1 MTQQQ
6 AAAILEQIERILAR
20 EFRLYQGLLALTKQE
35 RQALIAGALEDLSEI
50 VRQKELSLEQLNQ
63 LEVDRVSALGAWS
76 RAHGG
81 DATLVAL
88 MADVDEEIAARFGRL
103 RDRMEERGYG
113 PPRRA
118 ARHLVVEGILAIASQ
133 LRDFGLANRA
143 LAQVALERLEATRSY
158 LLTLATPAPAY
169 GPQPTAAPRL
179 TLAVEVSA

>member
-103 RDRMEERGYG
+103 R
-113 PPRRA
+113 
-118 ARHLVVEGILAIASQ
+118 EGILAIASQ

>member
-35 RQALIAGALEDLSEI
+35 RQALIAGALEDLSEV

-103 RDRMEERGYG
+103 R
-113 PPRRA
+113 
-118 ARHLVVEGILAIASQ
+118 EGILAIASQ